1 MRYEGNIYRPPGEW
15 KSYLLQVTV
24 GCSHNACTFCGMYKD
39 KRYRVRPLEEIFED
53 IAMAKAACGDVSRV
67 FLCDGDAVA
76 MDTADLLAVLKKLYE
91 TFPSLERV
99 NAYAGPVSTLARTDG
114 ELKALREA
122 GLARLYLG
130 VESGSDTVL
139 KAVRKG
145 VDAAGMLE
153 AGRRL
158 VAAGFDVWVM
168 VLIGLAGPGAASRAH
183 ALDTAAMVNAMG
195 PRHLSALTYIP
206 ERGTV
211 LGRAVE
217 RGEFQLLTAR
227 EALEETRLLL
237 ERLEVNPLHFTSD
250 HASNYLP
257 LKGGLPEDRGATA
270 LPARPGPGGGAGR
283 TGRELAG
290 PVEERKR
297 NMDDNHLHILWT
309 NADPVVFDK
318 MVLMYAVNS
327 LVRGWWE
334 RVTVILWGET
344 ARLAARDA
352 GVRERIQLAMDQGVR
367 FSACVTCARELGVEE
382 KLRNMGLEVIS
393 WGPPL
398 TELLKARAPLL
409 TV

>member
-53 IAMAKAACGDVSRV
+53 IAMAKAACGDVNRV

-158 VAAGFDVWVM
+158 VSAGFDVWK
-168 VLIGLAGPGAASRAH
+168 S
-183 ALDTAAMVNAMG
+183 
-195 PRHLSALTYIP
+195 
-206 ERGTV
+206 
-211 LGRAVE
+211 
-217 RGEFQLLTAR
+217 
-227 EALEETRLLL
+227 EA
-237 ERLEVNPLHFTSD
+237 
-250 HASNYLP
+250 
-257 LKGGLPEDRGATA
+257 
-270 LPARPGPGGGAGR
+270 
-283 TGRELAG
+283 
-290 PVEERKR
+290 KR
-297 NMDDNHLHILWT
+297 
-309 NADPVVFDK
+309 
-318 MVLMYAVNS
+318 S
-327 LVRGWWE
+327 
-334 RVTVILWGET
+334 
-344 ARLAARDA
+344 
-352 GVRERIQLAMDQGVR
+352 
-367 FSACVTCARELGVEE
+367 
-382 KLRNMGLEVIS
+382 
-393 WGPPL
+393 
-398 TELLKARAPLL
+398 
-409 TV
+409 